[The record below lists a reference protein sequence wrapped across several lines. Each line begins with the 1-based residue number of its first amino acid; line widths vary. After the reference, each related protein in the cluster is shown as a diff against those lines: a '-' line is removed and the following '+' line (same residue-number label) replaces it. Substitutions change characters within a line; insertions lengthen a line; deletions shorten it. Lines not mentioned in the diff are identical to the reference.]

1 MRALLALAVAIALVA
16 PWPARSDEAPAPP
29 VAPAGSTSTARNWDL
44 MVFGYGWLSSLRA
57 NLEVGPATVEID
69 ESIVDLVPKL
79 TWALAGGAEG
89 RYEDF
94 VVGFDALG
102 QQIQM
107 TERAPGASFAL
118 DPLGG
123 PFGGL
128 TATRGP
134 SSASIRSTEVM
145 AEAMAGWRALSVP
158 ISKLFAVPANDPRA
172 VWLDLFA
179 GARYWYW
186 RTEVRL
192 SIPPVTVN
200 AANPPAFPSGL
211 RGRIAER
218 ILSRLDLPESVQV
231 GGSQAV
237 LEDVESWTD
246 GIVGFRIGGDLTE
259 TVSLS
264 YRTDIGGFGWG
275 DSSDFTWQ
283 VMTGVQWRF
292 TENWVAALD
301 WRILGFDRAKV
312 ENAFFYGALL
322 GVGYRF

>member
-1 MRALLALAVAIALVA
+1 MSAIPLIRAAALSPYFEGLDSIGVPFEAFLDAVRLPRAGELRPDVAIPYQQVLDFIAVTARALGAETLPAAIA
-16 PWPARSDEAPAPP
+16 RK
-29 VAPAGSTSTARNWDL
+29 
-44 MVFGYGWLSSLRA
+44 A
-57 NLEVGPATVEID
+57 NLDHLGSWGRLLGRSKTLGEFLQTV
-69 ESIVDLVPKL
+69 
-79 TWALAGGAEG
+79 
-89 RYEDF
+89 
-94 VVGFDALG
+94 
-102 QQIQM
+102 
-107 TERAPGASFAL
+107 TETSWMH
-118 DPLGG
+118 
-123 PFGGL
+123 
-128 TATRGP
+128 T
-134 SSASIRSTEVM
+134 
-145 AEAMAGWRALSVP
+145 
-158 ISKLFAVPANDPRA
+158 
-172 VWLDLFA
+172 
-179 GARYWYW
+179 
-186 RTEVRL
+186 
-192 SIPPVTVN
+192 N
-200 AANPPAFPSGL
+200 AGL